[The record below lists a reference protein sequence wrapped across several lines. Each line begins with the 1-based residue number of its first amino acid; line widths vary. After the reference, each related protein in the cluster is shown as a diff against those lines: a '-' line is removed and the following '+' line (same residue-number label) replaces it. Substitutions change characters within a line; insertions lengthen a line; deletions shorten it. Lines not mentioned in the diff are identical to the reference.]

1 MPIKNDTKL
10 ISIIIPVLNDGRNI
24 FPVISTLIFTIKRKY
39 ELIIVYDSDKD
50 ITLKTLEYFRNN
62 NSNIILKRNEY
73 GVGAINAV
81 KTGINYAKYEYVMIW
96 MSYHIEP
103 YGKINDMLIM
113 MDNGADLVSA
123 NRFKTS
129 LSHGRGKKLKNIV
142 SKWGNLLFKFITH
155 GIMSDFT
162 TSIKIFRTN
171 YLKNI
176 INENN
181 SLNGWSV
188 LAEWTIKF
196 LINGYVVKQID
207 FHEKNLQFMYSTSN
221 FILKNQI
228 KNYVACLFYCFKNRN
243 RIINKI

>member
-1 MPIKNDTKL
+1 MSVLTEDKL
-10 ISIIIPVLNDGRNI
+10 ISIIIPIFNNGPNI
-24 FPVISTLIFTIKRKY
+24 IPVISTLIFTIKREF
-39 ELIIVYDSDKD
+39 ELIIVYDSDED
-50 ITLKTLEYFRNN
+50 ITLSTLQCFRKNN
-62 NSNIILKRNEY
+62 CNIFLKRNEF

-171 YLKNI
+171 
-176 INENN
+176 
-181 SLNGWSV
+181 
-188 LAEWTIKF
+188 
-196 LINGYVVKQID
+196 
-207 FHEKNLQFMYSTSN
+207 
-221 FILKNQI
+221 
-228 KNYVACLFYCFKNRN
+228 
-243 RIINKI
+243 